1 MSAMLGGL
9 LVMGGLGVCVGI
21 GLALASKMFYV
32 YVDPKIEAVDDALP
46 GANCGGC
53 GQPGCSANAAAI
65 VEGKA
70 SASSC
75 VAGGPEVAEEIA
87 AIMGVKLEAREPD
100 ITSGIIAGRVAGR
113 LFVGQG
119 FRVRVAVGCNL
130 ELTFDLPN
138 LQPPPPLG
146 GEIVLQ
152 INAEMMTVIP

>member
-1 MSAMLGGL
+1 MTKAGGIKTALGT
-9 LVMGGLGVCVGI
+9 
-21 GLALASKMFYV
+21 FY
-32 YVDPKIEAVDDALP
+32 L
-46 GANCGGC
+46 
-53 GQPGCSANAAAI
+53 ANAGAHR
-65 VEGKA
+65 GKKVTLLLRPE
-70 SASSC
+70 SASL
-75 VAGGPEVAEEIA
+75 A
-87 AIMGVKLEAREPD
+87 EAREPD